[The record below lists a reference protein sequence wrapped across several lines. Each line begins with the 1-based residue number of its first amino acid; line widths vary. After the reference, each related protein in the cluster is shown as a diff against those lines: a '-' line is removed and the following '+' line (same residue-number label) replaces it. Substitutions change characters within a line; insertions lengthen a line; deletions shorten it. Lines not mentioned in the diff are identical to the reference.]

1 MSVNYT
7 QEDVDLMVEEYTKE
21 PNRETVEK
29 LAEQLNKSIK
39 SIIGKLSR
47 EGVYKKTVYKTK
59 TGDTP
64 ITKKELVQE
73 LADYLEIDYDRISGL
88 EKSPK
93 ADITTLVLTI
103 REGIH
108 NGQESWEAPEGRSG
122 LFIETRE
129 AV

>member
-7 QEDVDLMVEEYTKE
+7 EEQVELMIDAYSANPT
-21 PNRETVEK
+21 RDTVED
-29 LAEQLNKSIK
+29 LAKNLDKSIK

-59 TGDTP
+59 TGETP

-73 LADYLEIDYDRISGL
+73 LADYLDINYGSISGL

-93 ADITTLVLTI
+93 ADLNYLVSTV
-103 REGIH
+103 REGVH
-108 NGQESWEAPEGRSG
+108 NAQESWEGTTG
-122 LFIETRE
+122 LFIETRSE
-129 AV
+129 